1 MRVFMKTLLLYGWL
15 LMCLLTLNACQTSGQ
30 TQAVNKQAGL
40 ASLTESQQALY
51 QQALADLEQHKPQ
64 QAEVGLS
71 GLLRE
76 RSDLAELW
84 LNLALSQYQQKNW
97 EKTATT
103 TATLLTKFPN
113 VAQGHN
119 LAGLL
124 AVEKGEFAKA
134 QEHYVKSLQLDPNYI
149 NALYNM
155 ALLQDVYLQNIP
167 SAVNYYSLYLGQV
180 EDEETKAWMEHLSQT
195 VAPRGE

>member
-1 MRVFMKTLLLYGWL
+1 MKTLLLMGWL

-30 TQAVNKQAGL
+30 TQSGKKQAGL
-40 ASLTESQQALY
+40 ASLTESQRALF
-51 QQALADLEQHKPQ
+51 QQALADLEQQKPQ

-76 RSDLAELW
+76 RNDVAELW
-84 LNLALSQYQQKNW
+84 INLALSQYQQKQW
-97 EKTATT
+97 EKSAKTT
-103 TATLLTKFPN
+103 ETIQTKFPN

-124 AVEKGEFAKA
+124 AVEKGEFVKA
-134 QEHYVKSLQLDPNYI
+134 QEHYTKALKLDPNYV

-167 SAVNYYSLYLGQV
+167 SAVNYYSQYLRQV

-195 VAPRGE
+195 IAPQGN